1 MFQRVTRAKPE
12 FLTRDVTSSKVF
24 DTNCFGCVVD
34 KSDIC
39 IQTLYVQ
46 TNMNTIEK
54 THPGT
59 SLKSLPVLFVSL
71 CVLLCLSACRPKPYP
86 SLLLAADS
94 LASVLPD
101 SACALLASYA
111 ADTADEPLYVR
122 MYYRLLCIKA
132 KDKAYIVHT
141 SDSAILPVVA
151 YYERHKRLP
160 HLPEAYYY
168 AGRVY
173 SDLGDA
179 PQALAYFQRALD
191 AMHED
196 EDRVN
201 MTVKKL
207 VLSQMGTLFKRQN
220 LAPEALDAYRQSL
233 QCSELMGDSV
243 GMIYSNRDIGH
254 TFVLLE
260 QRDSA
265 LYYYQ
270 CAYQLSLLL
279 GKKQLG
285 NGVQALMTRLYMQKE
300 NYEAAHRSLQIALQD
315 VSKNSRS
322 GTYSIA
328 ARYYY
333 EVGQID
339 SAVWYMEQ
347 LQDVGNLYT
356 KEEAARGLAEI
367 TLAEGKTVPAAR
379 YLYQA
384 LLLGDSI
391 RKLTKTDE
399 VRSAHSHY
407 NYQLREQ
414 ENQRLK
420 LQNLRQRQ
428 TNVAILVVFVLF
440 ACGGTLYYLHRRKV
454 MRLRLQVAEQLQ
466 AEAYR
471 NSVQYQEDTRRRISQ
486 LEEQLQSASHQLTDS
501 ESRCRQLTDEKQ
513 LLAHTLRC
521 LEEEEQR
528 RRLMKQRFS
537 VSDAC
542 LLFRKK
548 ETTAAPVTEDDWQQ
562 LETEA
567 DQLLDGF
574 LRKLTTGPVRVSRQE
589 LRVSLLIR
597 ADFSIKSIAAF
608 LHLTPTAVTSIRRRL
623 SVKFSLPESS
633 PQAWDE
639 FVRSL

>member
-1 MFQRVTRAKPE
+1 
-12 FLTRDVTSSKVF
+12 
-24 DTNCFGCVVD
+24 
-34 KSDIC
+34 
-39 IQTLYVQ
+39 
-46 TNMNTIEK
+46 MNTIEK

-59 SLKSLPVLFVSL
+59 SLKSLPVLFAAL
-71 CVLLCLSACRPKPYP
+71 CVLLCLTACRPKPYP

-173 SDLGDA
+173 RDLGDA

-191 AMHED
+191 AMRED
-196 EDRVN
+196 KDRVD

-207 VLSQMGTLFKRQN
+207 VLSQMGTLFKGQD
-220 LAPEALDAYRQSL
+220 LDLEALDAYRQSL
-233 QCSELMGDSV
+233 QCSELMGDSLS
-243 GMIYSNRDIGH
+243 MIYTNRDIGQI
-254 TFVLLE
+254 FMFLE

-270 CAYQLSLLL
+270 RAYQLSLLL

-285 NGVQALMTRLYMQKE
+285 NGIQALMTRLYMQEE

-322 GTYSIA
+322 GTYCIA
-328 ARYYY
+328 ARYYHFTNN
-333 EVGQID
+333 ID
-339 SAVWYMEQ
+339 SAEWYYHKS
-347 LQDVGNLYT
+347 LLYGSLDV
-356 KEEAARGLAEI
+356 KEIVNRGLASI
-367 TLAEGKTVPAAR
+367 ALSQGKTVSAAQ

-391 RKLTKTDE
+391 HKLTKTDE
-399 VRSAHSHY
+399 VRNAHSHY

>member
-1 MFQRVTRAKPE
+1 M
-12 FLTRDVTSSKVF
+12 
-24 DTNCFGCVVD
+24 
-34 KSDIC
+34 
-39 IQTLYVQ
+39 QTLYVQ
-46 TNMNTIEK
+46 MNMNTIEK

-59 SLKSLPVLFVSL
+59 SLKSLPVLFAAL

-86 SLLLAADS
+86 SLLLVADS

-207 VLSQMGTLFKRQN
+207 VLSQMGTLFKRQD

-440 ACGGTLYYLHRRKV
+440 ACGSTLYYLHRRKV

-471 NSVQYQEDTRRRISQ
+471 NSRQYQEDTRRRISQ

-537 VSDAC
+537 ASDVC

>member
-1 MFQRVTRAKPE
+1 
-12 FLTRDVTSSKVF
+12 
-24 DTNCFGCVVD
+24 
-34 KSDIC
+34 
-39 IQTLYVQ
+39 
-46 TNMNTIEK
+46 MNTIEK

-59 SLKSLPVLFVSL
+59 SLKSLPVLFAAL
-71 CVLLCLSACRPKPYP
+71 CVLLCLSGCRPKPYP

-94 LASVLPD
+94 LAFVLPD

-111 ADTADEPLYVR
+111 GDTADEPLYVR

-179 PQALAYFQRALD
+179 PQALAYFQRA
-191 AMHED
+191 MHED

-220 LAPEALDAYRQSL
+220 LYPEALDAYRQGL
-233 QCSELMGDSV
+233 HCSELMGDSV
-243 GMIYSNRDIGH
+243 GMIYSNRDIGQV
-254 TFVLLE
+254 FMFLE

-270 CAYQLSLLL
+270 RAYQLSLLL
-279 GKKQLG
+279 GEKYLG
-285 NGVQALMTRLYMQKE
+285 NGVQILMARLYTE
-300 NYEAAHRSLQIALQD
+300 EGSYEAAHRSLQIALQD
-315 VSKNSRS
+315 VSKYDRS
-322 GTYSIA
+322 ATYSIA
-328 ARYYY
+328 ARYYHFTNN
-333 EVGQID
+333 ID
-339 SAVWYMEQ
+339 SAEWYYHKS
-347 LQDVGNLYT
+347 LLYGLLDV
-356 KEEAARGLAEI
+356 KEMANRGLASI
-367 TLAEGKTVPAAR
+367 ALSQGKTVPAAQ

-440 ACGGTLYYLHRRKV
+440 ACGGTFYYLHRRKV

>member
-1 MFQRVTRAKPE
+1 
-12 FLTRDVTSSKVF
+12 
-24 DTNCFGCVVD
+24 
-34 KSDIC
+34 
-39 IQTLYVQ
+39 
-46 TNMNTIEK
+46 MNTIEN
-54 THPGT
+54 THP
-59 SLKSLPVLFVSL
+59 SMSRKSLPVLFAAL
-71 CVLLCLSACRPKPYP
+71 CVLLCLTACRPKPYP

-122 MYYRLLCIKA
+122 MYYRLLCNKA

-173 SDLGDA
+173 RDLGDA

-191 AMHED
+191 AMRED
-196 EDRVN
+196 ED
-201 MTVKKL
+201 M
-207 VLSQMGTLFKRQN
+207 VLRSRIYSQMGVLLKQQN
-220 LAPEALDAYRQSL
+220 LYFEALDAYRQSL
-233 QCSELMGDSV
+233 ECFKVLKDSAN
-243 GMIYSNRDIGH
+243 IPYTYSLLGGLFLN
-254 TFVLLE
+254 LE
-260 QRDSA
+260 QQDSTVF
-265 LYYYQ
+265 YYRNSYKLCRLLNRTDLENEIQ
-270 CAYQLSLLL
+270 SQLARFYVE
-279 GKKQLG
+279 QE
-285 NGVQALMTRLYMQKE
+285 Q
-300 NYEAAHRSLQIALQD
+300 YEAAHFALQRALRN
-315 VSKNSRS
+315 VARFNQS
-322 GTYSIA
+322 GIYSIA
-328 ARYYY
+328 ADYYHK
-333 EVGQID
+333 VGQID
-339 SAVWYMEQ
+339 SAQWYYDK
-347 LQDVGNLYT
+347 LLSCGTLYVQ
-356 KEEAARGLAEI
+356 EWANRGLASI
-367 TLAEGKTVPAAR
+367 ALSQGKTIPAAQ

-391 RKLTKTDE
+391 HKLTKTDE

-471 NSVQYQEDTRRRISQ
+471 NSVQYQEDTRRRISH

-537 VSDAC
+537 ASDAC

>member
-1 MFQRVTRAKPE
+1 
-12 FLTRDVTSSKVF
+12 
-24 DTNCFGCVVD
+24 
-34 KSDIC
+34 
-39 IQTLYVQ
+39 
-46 TNMNTIEK
+46 MNTIEK
-54 THPGT
+54 THPDM
-59 SLKSLPVLFVSL
+59 SRKSLPVLFAAL

-86 SLLLAADS
+86 SLLLVADS
-94 LASVLPD
+94 LVSVLPD

-141 SDSAILPVVA
+141 SDSAILPVVT
-151 YYERHKRLP
+151 YYEHHKRLP

-173 SDLGDA
+173 RDLGDA

-191 AMHED
+191 AMRED
-196 EDRVN
+196 ED
-201 MTVKKL
+201 M
-207 VLSQMGTLFKRQN
+207 VLRSRIYSQMGVLLKQQN
-220 LAPEALDAYRQSL
+220 LYFEALDAYRQSL
-233 QCSELMGDSV
+233 ECFKVLKDSAN
-243 GMIYSNRDIGH
+243 IAYTYSLLGGLFLN
-254 TFVLLE
+254 LE
-260 QRDSA
+260 QQDSTVF
-265 LYYYQ
+265 YYRNSYKLCRLLNRTDLENEIQ
-270 CAYQLSLLL
+270 SQL
-279 GKKQLG
+279 
-285 NGVQALMTRLYMQKE
+285 ARLYVEQE
-300 NYEAAHRSLQIALQD
+300 QYEAAHFALQRALRN
-315 VSKNSRS
+315 VARFNQS
-322 GTYSIA
+322 GIYSIA
-328 ARYYY
+328 ADYYHK
-333 EVGQID
+333 VGQID
-339 SAVWYMEQ
+339 SAQWYYDK
-347 LQDVGNLYT
+347 LLSCGTLYVQ
-356 KEEAARGLAEI
+356 EWANRGLAEI
-367 TLAEGKTVPAAR
+367 TLAEGKTVPAAQ

-391 RKLTKTDE
+391 HKLTKTDE

-471 NSVQYQEDTRRRISQ
+471 NSVQYQEDTRRRISL

-608 LHLTPTAVTSIRRRL
+608 LHLTPTAVTSLRRRL

>member
-1 MFQRVTRAKPE
+1 M
-12 FLTRDVTSSKVF
+12 
-24 DTNCFGCVVD
+24 
-34 KSDIC
+34 
-39 IQTLYVQ
+39 QTLYVQ
-46 TNMNTIEK
+46 TNMNAIEK

-59 SLKSLPVLFVSL
+59 SLKSLPVLFAAL

-141 SDSAILPVVA
+141 SDSTIQPVVD
-151 YYERHKRLP
+151 YYEHHKRFP

-173 SDLGDA
+173 RDLGDA

-191 AMHED
+191 AMRED
-196 EDRVN
+196 KDRVN

-207 VLSQMGTLFKRQN
+207 VISQMGTLFKRQN

-254 TFVLLE
+254 TFVLLD

-270 CAYQLSLLL
+270 RAYQLSLLL
-279 GKKQLG
+279 GKKDLG
-285 NGVQALMTRLYMQKE
+285 NGVQSLIGRLYMQKG

-315 VSKNSRS
+315 ISKYDRS
-322 GTYSIA
+322 GIYSIA

-347 LQDVGNLYT
+347 LQYVGNLYD

-367 TLAEGKTVPAAR
+367 TLAEGKTISAAQ

-471 NSVQYQEDTRRRISQ
+471 NSRQFVEDNREHIHRLGNRIQELNTQ
-486 LEEQLQSASHQLTDS
+486 LQGSSLQCEQLQQQIDILSHMNRQVELEQNKRLLDQDLFSQS
-501 ESRCRQLTDEKQ
+501 EIY
-513 LLAHTLRC
+513 A
-521 LEEEEQR
+521 
-528 RRLMKQRFS
+528 
-537 VSDAC
+537 
-542 LLFRKK
+542 LFR
-548 ETTAAPVTEDDWQQ
+548 Q
-562 LETEA
+562 
-567 DQLLDGF
+567 
-574 LRKLTTGPVRVSRQE
+574 KLTTGQAVTSAEWDRFAEQLDGSFDGFTQKLGRLGQLKE
-589 LRVSLLIR
+589 KEWRASLLIKAR
-597 ADFSIKSIAAF
+597 FKNKEIAALLF
-608 LHLTPTAVTSIRRRL
+608 LSPEGVSSLRRRL
-623 SVKFSLPESS
+623 CAKFFQNGSEAKEWDKFILSL
-633 PQAWDE
+633 
-639 FVRSL
+639 

>member
-59 SLKSLPVLFVSL
+59 SLKSLPVLFAAL

-141 SDSAILPVVA
+141 SDSTIQPVVD
-151 YYERHKRLP
+151 YYEHHKRFP

-173 SDLGDA
+173 RDLGDA

-191 AMHED
+191 AMRED
-196 EDRVN
+196 ED
-201 MTVKKL
+201 M
-207 VLSQMGTLFKRQN
+207 VLRSRIYSQMGVLLKQQN
-220 LAPEALDAYRQSL
+220 LYFEALDAYRQSL
-233 QCSELMGDSV
+233 ECFKVLKDSAN
-243 GMIYSNRDIGH
+243 IAYTYSLLGGLFLN
-254 TFVLLE
+254 LE
-260 QRDSA
+260 QQDSTVF
-265 LYYYQ
+265 YYRNSYKLCRLLNRTDLENEIQ
-270 CAYQLSLLL
+270 SQLARFYIE
-279 GKKQLG
+279 QE
-285 NGVQALMTRLYMQKE
+285 Q
-300 NYEAAHRSLQIALQD
+300 YEAAHFALQRALRN
-315 VSKNSRS
+315 VARFNQS
-322 GTYSIA
+322 GIYSIA
-328 ARYYY
+328 ADYYHK
-333 EVGQID
+333 VGQID
-339 SAVWYMEQ
+339 SAQWYYDK
-347 LQDVGNLYT
+347 LLSCGTLYVQ
-356 KEEAARGLAEI
+356 EWANRGLASI
-367 TLAEGKTVPAAR
+367 ALSQGKTVPAAQ

-399 VRSAHSHY
+399 VRNAHSHY

>member
-1 MFQRVTRAKPE
+1 M
-12 FLTRDVTSSKVF
+12 S
-24 DTNCFGCVVD
+24 D

-39 IQTLYVQ
+39 RQTLYVQ
-46 TNMNTIEK
+46 MNIHTIVPFR
-54 THPGT
+54 PGT
-59 SLKSLPVLFVSL
+59 SLKSLPVLFAAL
-71 CVLLCLSACRPKPYP
+71 CMLLCLSACRPKPYP

-94 LASVLPD
+94 LASVQPD

-151 YYERHKRLP
+151 YYEHHKRLP

-173 SDLGDA
+173 RDLGDA
-179 PQALAYFQRALD
+179 PQALAYFQRALKAMPEDQMYSLHAKVYAQAGNLFAYQCLYTD
-191 AMHED
+191 ALLMIK
-196 EDRVN
+196 RSLKYN
-201 MTVKKL
+201 I
-207 VLSQMGTLFKRQN
+207 LSK
-220 LAPEALDAYRQSL
+220 
-233 QCSELMGDSV
+233 DSV
-243 GMIYSNRDIGH
+243 GMIFCYRDIAN
-254 TFVLLE
+254 TFRSLA
-260 QRDSA
+260 QTDSA
-265 LYYYQ
+265 LWYVQ
-270 CAYQLSLLL
+270 KSCELSRITNNSDLWRLAQLELAYIYITNRNF
-279 GKKQLG
+279 K
-285 NGVQALMTRLYMQKE
+285 
-300 NYEAAHRSLQIALQD
+300 AAHASLQTVLQD
-315 VSKNSRS
+315 IKDIDRN
-322 GTYSIA
+322 GIYSTA

-333 EVGQID
+333 EIGKMD
-339 SAVWYMEQ
+339 SAKWYMKELLKYGNIYAKEQ
-347 LQDVGNLYT
+347 SY
-356 KEEAARGLAEI
+356 RGLAEI
-367 TLAEGKTVPAAR
+367 ALSKDSTKIAAR
-379 YLYQA
+379 YMSSS
-384 LLLGDSI
+384 LLLLDSI
-391 RKLTKTDE
+391 RKMTDSE
-399 VRSAHSHY
+399 TVARMNTLY

-428 TNVAILVVFVLF
+428 MNVAILVVFVLF

>member
-1 MFQRVTRAKPE
+1 
-12 FLTRDVTSSKVF
+12 
-24 DTNCFGCVVD
+24 
-34 KSDIC
+34 
-39 IQTLYVQ
+39 
-46 TNMNTIEK
+46 MNTIEN
-54 THPGT
+54 THPSM
-59 SLKSLPVLFVSL
+59 SLKSLPVLFAAL
-71 CVLLCLSACRPKPYP
+71 CVLLCLTACRPKPYP

-141 SDSAILPVVA
+141 SDSAILPVVT
-151 YYERHKRLP
+151 YYEHHKRLP

-173 SDLGDA
+173 RDLGDA

-191 AMHED
+191 AMRED
-196 EDRVN
+196 ED
-201 MTVKKL
+201 M
-207 VLSQMGTLFKRQN
+207 VLRSRIYSQMGVLLKQQN
-220 LAPEALDAYRQSL
+220 LYFEALDAYRQSL
-233 QCSELMGDSV
+233 ECFKVLKDSAN
-243 GMIYSNRDIGH
+243 IAYTYSLLGGLFLN
-254 TFVLLE
+254 LE
-260 QRDSA
+260 QQDSTVF
-265 LYYYQ
+265 YYRNSYKLCRLLNRTDLENEIQ
-270 CAYQLSLLL
+270 SQL
-279 GKKQLG
+279 
-285 NGVQALMTRLYMQKE
+285 ARLYVEQE
-300 NYEAAHRSLQIALQD
+300 QYEAAHFALQRALRN
-315 VSKNSRS
+315 VARFNQS
-322 GTYSIA
+322 GIYSIA
-328 ARYYY
+328 ADYYHK
-333 EVGQID
+333 VGQID
-339 SAVWYMEQ
+339 SAQWYYDK
-347 LQDVGNLYT
+347 LLSCGTLYVQ
-356 KEEAARGLAEI
+356 EWANRGLAEI
-367 TLAEGKTVPAAR
+367 TLAEGKTVPAAQ

-391 RKLTKTDE
+391 HKLTKTDE
-399 VRSAHSHY
+399 VRNAHSHY

-471 NSVQYQEDTRRRISQ
+471 NSVQYQEDTRRRISL

>member
-1 MFQRVTRAKPE
+1 M
-12 FLTRDVTSSKVF
+12 S
-24 DTNCFGCVVD
+24 D

-39 IQTLYVQ
+39 RQTLYVQ
-46 TNMNTIEK
+46 MNIHTIVPFR
-54 THPGT
+54 PGT
-59 SLKSLPVLFVSL
+59 SFKSLPVLFAAL
-71 CVLLCLSACRPKPYP
+71 CVLLCLSGCRPKPYP

-111 ADTADEPLYVR
+111 GDTADEPLYVR

-191 AMHED
+191 AVRED
-196 EDRVN
+196 KDRVN
-201 MTVKKL
+201 MTMKKL
-207 VLSQMGTLFKRQN
+207 VLSQMGTLFKGQY
-220 LAPEALDAYRQSL
+220 LYFEALDAYRQSL
-233 QCSELMGDSV
+233 QCKILLQDSV
-243 GMIYSNRDIGH
+243 GMIYSNRDIGQV
-254 TFVLLE
+254 FMFLE
-260 QRDSA
+260 QQDSA

-270 CAYQLSLLL
+270 RAYQLSLLL

-285 NGVQALMTRLYMQKE
+285 NGVQALMTRLYMQEE

-328 ARYYY
+328 ARYYHFTNN
-333 EVGQID
+333 ID
-339 SAVWYMEQ
+339 SAEWYYHKS
-347 LQDVGNLYT
+347 LLYGSVDV
-356 KEEAARGLAEI
+356 KEIVYRGLAEI
-367 TLAEGKTVPAAR
+367 SLSRGEIIPAAE

-391 RKLTKTDE
+391 HKLTKKDE

-537 VSDAC
+537 ASDAC

>member
-1 MFQRVTRAKPE
+1 
-12 FLTRDVTSSKVF
+12 
-24 DTNCFGCVVD
+24 
-34 KSDIC
+34 
-39 IQTLYVQ
+39 
-46 TNMNTIEK
+46 MNTIEN
-54 THPGT
+54 THP
-59 SLKSLPVLFVSL
+59 SMSRKSLPVLFAAL
-71 CVLLCLSACRPKPYP
+71 CMLLCLTACRPKPYP

-122 MYYRLLCIKA
+122 MYYRLLCNKA

-173 SDLGDA
+173 RDLGDA

-191 AMHED
+191 AMRED
-196 EDRVN
+196 ED
-201 MTVKKL
+201 M
-207 VLSQMGTLFKRQN
+207 VLRSRIYSQMGVLLKQQN
-220 LAPEALDAYRQSL
+220 LYFEALDAYRQSL
-233 QCSELMGDSV
+233 ECFKVLKDSAN
-243 GMIYSNRDIGH
+243 IAYTYSLLGGLFLN
-254 TFVLLE
+254 LE
-260 QRDSA
+260 QQDSTVF
-265 LYYYQ
+265 YYRNSYKLCRLLNRTDLENEIQ
-270 CAYQLSLLL
+270 SQLARFYVE
-279 GKKQLG
+279 QE
-285 NGVQALMTRLYMQKE
+285 Q
-300 NYEAAHRSLQIALQD
+300 YEAAHFALQRALRN
-315 VSKNSRS
+315 VARFNQS
-322 GTYSIA
+322 GIYSIA
-328 ARYYY
+328 ADYYHK
-333 EVGQID
+333 VGQID
-339 SAVWYMEQ
+339 SAQWYYDK
-347 LQDVGNLYT
+347 LLSCGTLYVQ
-356 KEEAARGLAEI
+356 EWANRGLASI
-367 TLAEGKTVPAAR
+367 ALSQGKTIPAAQ

-391 RKLTKTDE
+391 HKLTKTDE

-471 NSVQYQEDTRRRISQ
+471 NSVQYQEDTRRRISH

-537 VSDAC
+537 ASDAC

>member
-1 MFQRVTRAKPE
+1 MR
-12 FLTRDVTSSKVF
+12 
-24 DTNCFGCVVD
+24 N
-34 KSDIC
+34 
-39 IQTLYVQ
+39 
-46 TNMNTIEK
+46 
-54 THPGT
+54 
-59 SLKSLPVLFVSL
+59 
-71 CVLLCLSACRPKPYP
+71 
-86 SLLLAADS
+86 
-94 LASVLPD
+94 
-101 SACALLASYA
+101 
-111 ADTADEPLYVR
+111 
-122 MYYRLLCIKA
+122 
-132 KDKAYIVHT
+132 
-141 SDSAILPVVA
+141 VA
-151 YYERHKRLP
+151 R
-160 HLPEAYYY
+160 
-168 AGRVY
+168 
-173 SDLGDA
+173 
-179 PQALAYFQRALD
+179 F
-191 AMHED
+191 
-196 EDRVN
+196 N
-201 MTVKKL
+201 
-207 VLSQMGTLFKRQN
+207 
-220 LAPEALDAYRQSL
+220 QS
-233 QCSELMGDSV
+233 G
-243 GMIYSNRDIGH
+243 I
-254 TFVLLE
+254 
-260 QRDSA
+260 
-265 LYYYQ
+265 
-270 CAYQLSLLL
+270 
-279 GKKQLG
+279 
-285 NGVQALMTRLYMQKE
+285 
-300 NYEAAHRSLQIALQD
+300 
-315 VSKNSRS
+315 
-322 GTYSIA
+322 YSIA
-328 ARYYY
+328 ADYYHK
-333 EVGQID
+333 VGQID
-339 SAVWYMEQ
+339 SAQWYYDK
-347 LQDVGNLYT
+347 LLSCGTLYVQ
-356 KEEAARGLAEI
+356 EWANRGLASI
-367 TLAEGKTVPAAR
+367 ALSQGKTVPAAQ

-399 VRSAHSHY
+399 VRNAHSHY

-428 TNVAILVVFVLF
+428 TNAAILVVFILF

>member
-1 MFQRVTRAKPE
+1 
-12 FLTRDVTSSKVF
+12 
-24 DTNCFGCVVD
+24 
-34 KSDIC
+34 
-39 IQTLYVQ
+39 
-46 TNMNTIEK
+46 MNTIEK
-54 THPGT
+54 THPGI
-59 SLKSLPVLFVSL
+59 SRKSLPVLFAAL
-71 CVLLCLSACRPKPYP
+71 CVLLCLSGCRPKPYP

-101 SACALLASYA
+101 SACALLVSYA

-220 LAPEALDAYRQSL
+220 LYPEALEVYRQSFQCKILL
-233 QCSELMGDSV
+233 QDSV
-243 GMIYSNRDIGH
+243 GMIYSNRDIGQIYM
-254 TFVLLE
+254 FLE

-270 CAYQLSLLL
+270 RAYQLSLLL
-279 GKKQLG
+279 GEKYLG
-285 NGVQALMTRLYMQKE
+285 NGVQILMARLYTE
-300 NYEAAHRSLQIALQD
+300 EGSYEAAHRSLQIALQD
-315 VSKNSRS
+315 VSKYDRS
-322 GTYSIA
+322 ATYSIA
-328 ARYYY
+328 ARYYHFTNN
-333 EVGQID
+333 ID
-339 SAVWYMEQ
+339 SAEWYYHKS
-347 LQDVGNLYT
+347 LLYGLLDV
-356 KEEAARGLAEI
+356 KEMANKGLASI
-367 TLAEGKTVPAAR
+367 ALSQGKTVPAAQ

-501 ESRCRQLTDEKQ
+501 ESRCRQLTDENSCW
-513 LLAHTLRC
+513 HTPC
-521 LEEEEQR
+521 AVW
-528 RRLMKQRFS
+528 K
-537 VSDAC
+537 
-542 LLFRKK
+542 RKSS
-548 ETTAAPVTEDDWQQ
+548 AAV
-562 LETEA
+562 
-567 DQLLDGF
+567 
-574 LRKLTTGPVRVSRQE
+574 
-589 LRVSLLIR
+589 
-597 ADFSIKSIAAF
+597 
-608 LHLTPTAVTSIRRRL
+608 
-623 SVKFSLPESS
+623 
-633 PQAWDE
+633 
-639 FVRSL
+639 

>member
-1 MFQRVTRAKPE
+1 M
-12 FLTRDVTSSKVF
+12 
-24 DTNCFGCVVD
+24 
-34 KSDIC
+34 
-39 IQTLYVQ
+39 
-46 TNMNTIEK
+46 NMNTIEK
-54 THPGT
+54 THPGM
-59 SLKSLPVLFVSL
+59 SRKSLPVLFAAL

-141 SDSAILPVVA
+141 SDSAILPVVT
-151 YYERHKRLP
+151 YYEHHKRLP

-173 SDLGDA
+173 RDLGDA

-191 AMHED
+191 AMRED
-196 EDRVN
+196 ED
-201 MTVKKL
+201 M
-207 VLSQMGTLFKRQN
+207 VLRSRIYSQMGVLLKQQN
-220 LAPEALDAYRQSL
+220 LYFEALDAYRQSL
-233 QCSELMGDSV
+233 ECFKVLKDSAN
-243 GMIYSNRDIGH
+243 IAYTYSLLGGLFLN
-254 TFVLLE
+254 LE
-260 QRDSA
+260 QQDSTVF
-265 LYYYQ
+265 YYRNSYKLCRLLNRTDLENEIQ
-270 CAYQLSLLL
+270 SQL
-279 GKKQLG
+279 
-285 NGVQALMTRLYMQKE
+285 ARLYVEQE
-300 NYEAAHRSLQIALQD
+300 QYEAAHFALQRALRN
-315 VSKNSRS
+315 VARFNQS
-322 GTYSIA
+322 GIYSIA
-328 ARYYY
+328 ADYYHK
-333 EVGQID
+333 VGQID
-339 SAVWYMEQ
+339 SAQWYYDK
-347 LQDVGNLYT
+347 LLSCGTLYVQ
-356 KEEAARGLAEI
+356 EWANRGLAEI
-367 TLAEGKTVPAAR
+367 TLAEGKTVPAAQ

-391 RKLTKTDE
+391 HKLTKTDE
-399 VRSAHSHY
+399 VRNAHSHY

-428 TNVAILVVFVLF
+428 TNVAILVVFILF

-471 NSVQYQEDTRRRISQ
+471 NSVQYQEDTRRRISL

-537 VSDAC
+537 ASDAC

-608 LHLTPTAVTSIRRRL
+608 LHLTPTAVTSLRRRL

>member
-1 MFQRVTRAKPE
+1 M
-12 FLTRDVTSSKVF
+12 S
-24 DTNCFGCVVD
+24 D

-39 IQTLYVQ
+39 RQTLYVQ
-46 TNMNTIEK
+46 MNMHT
-54 THPGT
+54 TGSLHPGT
-59 SLKSLPVLFVSL
+59 SLKSLPVLFAAL
-71 CVLLCLSACRPKPYP
+71 CVLLCLSGCRPKPYP

-191 AMHED
+191 VMRED
-196 EDRVN
+196 KDRVN

-207 VLSQMGTLFKRQN
+207 VISQMGTLFKRQD
-220 LAPEALDAYRQSL
+220 LDLEALDAYRQSL
-233 QCSELMGDSV
+233 HCSELMGDSV
-243 GMIYSNRDIGH
+243 GMIYSNRDIGQI
-254 TFVLLE
+254 FMFLE

-270 CAYQLSLLL
+270 RAYQLSLLL
-279 GKKQLG
+279 GEKYLG
-285 NGVQALMTRLYMQKE
+285 NGVQILMARLYTE
-300 NYEAAHRSLQIALQD
+300 EGSYEAAHRSLQIALQD
-315 VSKNSRS
+315 VSKYDRS
-322 GTYSIA
+322 ATYSIA
-328 ARYYY
+328 ARYYHFIDN
-333 EVGQID
+333 ID
-339 SAVWYMEQ
+339 SAEWYYHKS
-347 LQDVGNLYT
+347 LLYGSLDV
-356 KEEAARGLAEI
+356 KEMANRGLASI
-367 TLAEGKTVPAAR
+367 ALSQGKTIPAAQ

-391 RKLTKTDE
+391 HKLTKTDE

-428 TNVAILVVFVLF
+428 TNVAIIVAFVLF

-471 NSVQYQEDTRRRISQ
+471 NSVQYQEDTRRRISL

-537 VSDAC
+537 ASDAC

-548 ETTAAPVTEDDWQQ
+548 ETTATPVTEDDWQQ

-608 LHLTPTAVTSIRRRL
+608 LHLTPTAVTSLRRRL

-633 PQAWDE
+633 PQAWDD

>member
-1 MFQRVTRAKPE
+1 
-12 FLTRDVTSSKVF
+12 
-24 DTNCFGCVVD
+24 
-34 KSDIC
+34 
-39 IQTLYVQ
+39 
-46 TNMNTIEK
+46 MNTIEK

-59 SLKSLPVLFVSL
+59 SLKSLPVLFAAL
-71 CVLLCLSACRPKPYP
+71 CVLLCLSGCRPKPYP

-111 ADTADEPLYVR
+111 GDTADEPLYVR

-173 SDLGDA
+173 RDLGDA

-196 EDRVN
+196 ENRVN

-207 VLSQMGTLFKRQN
+207 VLSQMGTLFKRQD

-285 NGVQALMTRLYMQKE
+285 NGVQALMPRLYMQKE
-300 NYEAAHRSLQIALQD
+300 NYEAAYRSLQIALQD

-347 LQDVGNLYT
+347 LQDVGNL
-356 KEEAARGLAEI
+356 
-367 TLAEGKTVPAAR
+367 
-379 YLYQA
+379 
-384 LLLGDSI
+384 
-391 RKLTKTDE
+391 
-399 VRSAHSHY
+399 
-407 NYQLREQ
+407 
-414 ENQRLK
+414 
-420 LQNLRQRQ
+420 
-428 TNVAILVVFVLF
+428 
-440 ACGGTLYYLHRRKV
+440 
-454 MRLRLQVAEQLQ
+454 
-466 AEAYR
+466 
-471 NSVQYQEDTRRRISQ
+471 IS
-486 LEEQLQSASHQLTDS
+486 LSGIIAG
-501 ESRCRQLTDEKQ
+501 
-513 LLAHTLRC
+513 
-521 LEEEEQR
+521 
-528 RRLMKQRFS
+528 RFH
-537 VSDAC
+537 
-542 LLFRKK
+542 
-548 ETTAAPVTEDDWQQ
+548 P
-562 LETEA
+562 
-567 DQLLDGF
+567 
-574 LRKLTTGPVRVSRQE
+574 
-589 LRVSLLIR
+589 
-597 ADFSIKSIAAF
+597 
-608 LHLTPTAVTSIRRRL
+608 
-623 SVKFSLPESS
+623 
-633 PQAWDE
+633 
-639 FVRSL
+639 

>member
-1 MFQRVTRAKPE
+1 MSR
-12 FLTRDVTSSKVF
+12 
-24 DTNCFGCVVD
+24 
-34 KSDIC
+34 
-39 IQTLYVQ
+39 
-46 TNMNTIEK
+46 
-54 THPGT
+54 
-59 SLKSLPVLFVSL
+59 KSLPALFAAL
-71 CVLLCLSACRPKPYP
+71 CVLLCLTACRPKPYP

-141 SDSAILPVVA
+141 SDSAILPVVT
-151 YYERHKRLP
+151 YYEHHKRLP

-173 SDLGDA
+173 RDLGDA

-191 AMHED
+191 AMRED
-196 EDRVN
+196 ED
-201 MTVKKL
+201 M
-207 VLSQMGTLFKRQN
+207 VLRSRIYSQMGVLLKQQN
-220 LAPEALDAYRQSL
+220 LYFEALDAYRQSL
-233 QCSELMGDSV
+233 ECFKVLKDSAN
-243 GMIYSNRDIGH
+243 IAYTYSLLGGLFLN
-254 TFVLLE
+254 LE
-260 QRDSA
+260 QQDSTVF
-265 LYYYQ
+265 YYRNSYKLCRLLNRTDLENEIQ
-270 CAYQLSLLL
+270 SQL
-279 GKKQLG
+279 
-285 NGVQALMTRLYMQKE
+285 ARLYVEQE
-300 NYEAAHRSLQIALQD
+300 QYEAAHFALQRALRN
-315 VSKNSRS
+315 VARFNQS
-322 GTYSIA
+322 GIYSIA
-328 ARYYY
+328 ADYYHK
-333 EVGQID
+333 VGQID
-339 SAVWYMEQ
+339 SAQWYYDK
-347 LQDVGNLYT
+347 LLSCGTLYVQ
-356 KEEAARGLAEI
+356 EWANRGLAEI
-367 TLAEGKTVPAAR
+367 TLAEGKTVPAAQ

-391 RKLTKTDE
+391 HKLTKTDE
-399 VRSAHSHY
+399 VRNAHSHY

-471 NSVQYQEDTRRRISQ
+471 NSVQYQEDTRRRISL

>member
-1 MFQRVTRAKPE
+1 
-12 FLTRDVTSSKVF
+12 
-24 DTNCFGCVVD
+24 
-34 KSDIC
+34 
-39 IQTLYVQ
+39 
-46 TNMNTIEK
+46 MNTIEK

-59 SLKSLPVLFVSL
+59 SLKSLPVLFAAL

-141 SDSAILPVVA
+141 SDSTIQPVVD
-151 YYERHKRLP
+151 YYEHHKRFP

-173 SDLGDA
+173 RDLGDA

-191 AMHED
+191 AMRED
-196 EDRVN
+196 KDRVN

-207 VLSQMGTLFKRQN
+207 VISQMGTLFKRQN

-254 TFVLLE
+254 TFVLLD

-270 CAYQLSLLL
+270 RAYQLSLLL
-279 GKKQLG
+279 GKKDLG
-285 NGVQALMTRLYMQKE
+285 NGVQSLIGRLYMQKG

-315 VSKNSRS
+315 ISKYDRS
-322 GTYSIA
+322 GIYSIA

-347 LQDVGNLYT
+347 LQYVGNLYD

-367 TLAEGKTVPAAR
+367 TLAEGKTISAAQ

-471 NSVQYQEDTRRRISQ
+471 NSRQFVEDNREHIHRLGNRIQELNTQ
-486 LEEQLQSASHQLTDS
+486 LQGSSLQCEQLQQQIDILSHMNRQVELEQNKRLLDQDLFSQS
-501 ESRCRQLTDEKQ
+501 EIY
-513 LLAHTLRC
+513 A
-521 LEEEEQR
+521 
-528 RRLMKQRFS
+528 
-537 VSDAC
+537 
-542 LLFRKK
+542 LFR
-548 ETTAAPVTEDDWQQ
+548 Q
-562 LETEA
+562 
-567 DQLLDGF
+567 
-574 LRKLTTGPVRVSRQE
+574 KLTTGQAVTSAEWDRFAEQLDGSFDGFTQKLGRLGQLKE
-589 LRVSLLIR
+589 KEWRASLLIKAR
-597 ADFSIKSIAAF
+597 FKNKEIAALLF
-608 LHLTPTAVTSIRRRL
+608 LSPEGVSSLRRRL
-623 SVKFSLPESS
+623 CAKFFQNGSEAKEWDKFILSL
-633 PQAWDE
+633 
-639 FVRSL
+639 

>member
-1 MFQRVTRAKPE
+1 
-12 FLTRDVTSSKVF
+12 
-24 DTNCFGCVVD
+24 
-34 KSDIC
+34 
-39 IQTLYVQ
+39 
-46 TNMNTIEK
+46 MNTIEK
-54 THPGT
+54 THPGI
-59 SLKSLPVLFVSL
+59 SRKSLPVLFAAL
-71 CVLLCLSACRPKPYP
+71 CVLLCLSGCRPKPYP

-151 YYERHKRLP
+151 YYEHHKRLP

-168 AGRVY
+168 TGRVY

-191 AMHED
+191 VMRED
-196 EDRVN
+196 VD
-201 MTVKKL
+201 M
-207 VLSQMGTLFKRQN
+207 VLKSKIYWQMGTLLKQQN
-220 LAPEALDAYRQSL
+220 LYLEALDAYRQSL
-233 QCSELMGDSV
+233 ECFKVLKDSV
-243 GMIYSNRDIGH
+243 NMVYSYSQLGGLFMN
-254 TFVLLE
+254 LE
-260 QRDSA
+260 QQDSTVFYYRA
-265 LYYYQ
+265 SYKLSCLLKRKDLVRVIQGILAYYYTKEKKYEI
-270 CAYQLSLLL
+270 AYFPLQ
-279 GKKQLG
+279 
-285 NGVQALMTRLYMQKE
+285 QALQNVEKI
-300 NYEAAHRSLQIALQD
+300 NQ
-315 VSKNSRS
+315 S
-322 GTYSIA
+322 GIYSIA
-328 ARYYY
+328 ADYYHK
-333 EVGQID
+333 VGQLD
-339 SAVWYMEQ
+339 SAQWYYNK
-347 LQDVGNLYT
+347 LLSCGTLYVQ
-356 KEEAARGLAEI
+356 EWANRGLASI
-367 TLAEGKTVPAAR
+367 ALSQGRTVSAAR
-379 YLYQA
+379 HLDQA
-384 LLLGDSI
+384 LSLGDSI
-391 RKLTKTDE
+391 LKLTRTDE
-399 VRSAHSHY
+399 VRNAHSHY

-414 ENQRLK
+414 ENQCLK

>member
-1 MFQRVTRAKPE
+1 
-12 FLTRDVTSSKVF
+12 
-24 DTNCFGCVVD
+24 
-34 KSDIC
+34 
-39 IQTLYVQ
+39 
-46 TNMNTIEK
+46 MNTIEK

-59 SLKSLPVLFVSL
+59 SLKSLPVLFAAL

-220 LAPEALDAYRQSL
+220 LYPEALDVYRQSFQCKILL
-233 QCSELMGDSV
+233 QDSV
-243 GMIYSNRDIGH
+243 GMIYSNRDIGQIYM
-254 TFVLLE
+254 FLE

-270 CAYQLSLLL
+270 RAYQLSLLL
-279 GKKQLG
+279 GEKYLG
-285 NGVQALMTRLYMQKE
+285 NGVQILMARLYTE
-300 NYEAAHRSLQIALQD
+300 EGSYEAAHRSLQIALQD
-315 VSKNSRS
+315 VSKYDRS
-322 GTYSIA
+322 ATYSIA
-328 ARYYY
+328 ARYYHFTNN
-333 EVGQID
+333 ID
-339 SAVWYMEQ
+339 SAEWYYHKS
-347 LQDVGNLYT
+347 LLYGLLDV
-356 KEEAARGLAEI
+356 KEMANRGLASI
-367 TLAEGKTVPAAR
+367 ALSQGKTVPAAQ

-428 TNVAILVVFVLF
+428 TNVAILVMFVLF

-542 LLFRKK
+542 L
-548 ETTAAPVTEDDWQQ
+548 
-562 LETEA
+562 
-567 DQLLDGF
+567 
-574 LRKLTTGPVRVSRQE
+574 RKLTTGPVRVSRQE

>member
-1 MFQRVTRAKPE
+1 MSR
-12 FLTRDVTSSKVF
+12 
-24 DTNCFGCVVD
+24 
-34 KSDIC
+34 
-39 IQTLYVQ
+39 
-46 TNMNTIEK
+46 
-54 THPGT
+54 
-59 SLKSLPVLFVSL
+59 KSLPVLFAAL
-71 CVLLCLSACRPKPYP
+71 CVLLCLTACRPKPYP

-101 SACALLASYA
+101 SACALLVSYA
-111 ADTADEPLYVR
+111 ADTADEPQYVR

-141 SDSAILPVVA
+141 SDSTILPVVD
-151 YYERHKRLP
+151 YYEHHKRFP

-173 SDLGDA
+173 RDLGDA

-191 AMHED
+191 AMRED
-196 EDRVN
+196 KDRVD

-207 VLSQMGTLFKRQN
+207 VLSQMGTLFKGQD
-220 LAPEALDAYRQSL
+220 LDLEALDAYRQSL
-233 QCSELMGDSV
+233 QCSELMGDSLS
-243 GMIYSNRDIGH
+243 MIYTNRDIGQI
-254 TFVLLE
+254 FMFLE

-270 CAYQLSLLL
+270 RAYQLSLLL

-285 NGVQALMTRLYMQKE
+285 NGIQALMTRLYMQEE

-322 GTYSIA
+322 GTYCIA
-328 ARYYY
+328 ARYYHFTNN
-333 EVGQID
+333 ID
-339 SAVWYMEQ
+339 SAEWYYHKS
-347 LQDVGNLYT
+347 LLYGSLDV
-356 KEEAARGLAEI
+356 KEIVNRGLASI
-367 TLAEGKTVPAAR
+367 ALSQGKTVSAAQ

-391 RKLTKTDE
+391 HKLTKTDE
-399 VRSAHSHY
+399 VRNAHSHY

-428 TNVAILVVFVLF
+428 TNVAILVVFFLF

-471 NSVQYQEDTRRRISQ
+471 NSVQYQEDTRRRIGL

-562 LETEA
+562 LEAEA

>member
-1 MFQRVTRAKPE
+1 MFQRVTRVKPE

-59 SLKSLPVLFVSL
+59 SLESLPVLFAAL

-86 SLLLAADS
+86 SLLLVADS

-132 KDKAYIVHT
+132 KDKAYIVHM
-141 SDSAILPVVA
+141 SDSAILPVVT
-151 YYERHKRLP
+151 YYEQHKRLP

-173 SDLGDA
+173 RDLGDA

-191 AMHED
+191 AMRED
-196 EDRVN
+196 ED
-201 MTVKKL
+201 M
-207 VLSQMGTLFKRQN
+207 VLRSRIYSQMGVLLKQQN
-220 LAPEALDAYRQSL
+220 LYFEALDAYRQSL
-233 QCSELMGDSV
+233 ECFKVLKDSAN
-243 GMIYSNRDIGH
+243 IAYTYSLLGGLFLN
-254 TFVLLE
+254 LE
-260 QRDSA
+260 QQDSTVF
-265 LYYYQ
+265 YYRNSYKLCRLLNRTDLENEIQ
-270 CAYQLSLLL
+270 SQLARFYVE
-279 GKKQLG
+279 QE
-285 NGVQALMTRLYMQKE
+285 Q
-300 NYEAAHRSLQIALQD
+300 YEAAHFALQRALRN
-315 VSKNSRS
+315 VARFNQS
-322 GTYSIA
+322 GIYSIA
-328 ARYYY
+328 ADYYHK
-333 EVGQID
+333 VGQID
-339 SAVWYMEQ
+339 SAQWYYDK
-347 LQDVGNLYT
+347 LLSCGTLYVQ
-356 KEEAARGLAEI
+356 EWANRGLAEI
-367 TLAEGKTVPAAR
+367 TLAEGKTIPAAR

-399 VRSAHSHY
+399 VRNAHSHY

-471 NSVQYQEDTRRRISQ
+471 NSIQYQEDTRRRISL

-537 VSDAC
+537 ASDAC

>member
-1 MFQRVTRAKPE
+1 MFQRVTRVKPE

-59 SLKSLPVLFVSL
+59 SLKSLPVLFAAL
-71 CVLLCLSACRPKPYP
+71 CVLLCLSGCRPKPYP

-151 YYERHKRLP
+151 YYEQHKRLP

-173 SDLGDA
+173 RDLGDA

-191 AMHED
+191 AMRED
-196 EDRVN
+196 KDRVD

-207 VLSQMGTLFKRQN
+207 VLSQMGTLFKGQD
-220 LAPEALDAYRQSL
+220 LDLEALDAYRQSL

-428 TNVAILVVFVLF
+428 TNVAILVMFVLF

-471 NSVQYQEDTRRRISQ
+471 NSRQFVEDNREHIHRLETRIQELNTQ
-486 LEEQLQSASHQLTDS
+486 LQGSSLQCEQLQQQIDILSHMNRQVELEQNKRLLDQDLFSQSEIYALFRQKLATGQAVTSAEWSRFAEQLDS
-501 ESRCRQLTDEKQ
+501 AFDGFTQKLGRLGQLKEKEWRASLPSKARFKNKEIAA
-513 LLAHTLRC
+513 LLFLSPEGVSS
-521 LEEEEQR
+521 LR
-528 RRLMKQRFS
+528 RRLCAKFFQNGS
-537 VSDAC
+537 EA
-542 LLFRKK
+542 K
-548 ETTAAPVTEDDWQQ
+548 EWDKFI
-562 LETEA
+562 L
-567 DQLLDGF
+567 
-574 LRKLTTGPVRVSRQE
+574 
-589 LRVSLLIR
+589 SL
-597 ADFSIKSIAAF
+597 
-608 LHLTPTAVTSIRRRL
+608 
-623 SVKFSLPESS
+623 
-633 PQAWDE
+633 
-639 FVRSL
+639 

>member
-1 MFQRVTRAKPE
+1 
-12 FLTRDVTSSKVF
+12 
-24 DTNCFGCVVD
+24 
-34 KSDIC
+34 
-39 IQTLYVQ
+39 
-46 TNMNTIEK
+46 MNTIEK

-59 SLKSLPVLFVSL
+59 SLKSLPVLFAAL
-71 CVLLCLSACRPKPYP
+71 CVLLCLSGCRPKPYP

-151 YYERHKRLP
+151 YYEHHKRLP

-179 PQALAYFQRALD
+179 LQALAYFQRALD
-191 AMHED
+191 AMRED

-207 VLSQMGTLFKRQN
+207 VLSQMGTLFKRQD

-440 ACGGTLYYLHRRKV
+440 ACGSTLYYLHRRKV

-471 NSVQYQEDTRRRISQ
+471 NSRQFVEDNREHIYRLENRIQELNAQ
-486 LEEQLQSASHQLTDS
+486 LQGSSLQCEQLQQQIDILSHMNRQVELEQNKRLLDQDLFSQS
-501 ESRCRQLTDEKQ
+501 EIYT
-513 LLAHTLRC
+513 
-521 LEEEEQR
+521 
-528 RRLMKQRFS
+528 
-537 VSDAC
+537 
-542 LLFRKK
+542 LFR
-548 ETTAAPVTEDDWQQ
+548 Q
-562 LETEA
+562 
-567 DQLLDGF
+567 
-574 LRKLTTGPVRVSRQE
+574 KLTTGQTVTSAEWNRFAEQLDSAFDGFTQKLGRLGQLKE
-589 LRVSLLIR
+589 KEWRASLLIKAR
-597 ADFSIKSIAAF
+597 FKNKEIAALLF
-608 LHLTPTAVTSIRRRL
+608 LSPEGVSSLRRRL
-623 SVKFSLPESS
+623 CAKFFQNGSEAKEWDKFILSL
-633 PQAWDE
+633 
-639 FVRSL
+639 

>member
-1 MFQRVTRAKPE
+1 
-12 FLTRDVTSSKVF
+12 
-24 DTNCFGCVVD
+24 
-34 KSDIC
+34 
-39 IQTLYVQ
+39 
-46 TNMNTIEK
+46 MNTIEK

-59 SLKSLPVLFVSL
+59 SLESLPVLFAAL

-173 SDLGDA
+173 RDLGDA

-191 AMHED
+191 VMRED
-196 EDRVN
+196 ED
-201 MTVKKL
+201 M
-207 VLSQMGTLFKRQN
+207 VLRSRIYSQMGVLLKQQN
-220 LAPEALDAYRQSL
+220 LYFEALDAYRQSL
-233 QCSELMGDSV
+233 ECFKVLKDSAN
-243 GMIYSNRDIGH
+243 IAYTYSLLGGLFLN
-254 TFVLLE
+254 LE
-260 QRDSA
+260 QQDSTVF
-265 LYYYQ
+265 YYRNSYKLCRLLNRTDLENEIQ
-270 CAYQLSLLL
+270 SQL
-279 GKKQLG
+279 
-285 NGVQALMTRLYMQKE
+285 ARLYVEQE
-300 NYEAAHRSLQIALQD
+300 QYEAAHFALQRALRN
-315 VSKNSRS
+315 VARFNQS
-322 GTYSIA
+322 GIYSIA
-328 ARYYY
+328 ADYYHK
-333 EVGQID
+333 VGQID
-339 SAVWYMEQ
+339 SAQWYYDK
-347 LQDVGNLYT
+347 LLSCGTLYVQ
-356 KEEAARGLAEI
+356 EWANRGLAEI
-367 TLAEGKTVPAAR
+367 TLAEGKTVPAAQ

-391 RKLTKTDE
+391 HKLTKTDE

-471 NSVQYQEDTRRRISQ
+471 NSVQYQEDTRRRISH
-486 LEEQLQSASHQLTDS
+486 LEEQLQSASHQLIDS

-608 LHLTPTAVTSIRRRL
+608 LHLTPTAVTSLRRRL

>member
-1 MFQRVTRAKPE
+1 
-12 FLTRDVTSSKVF
+12 
-24 DTNCFGCVVD
+24 
-34 KSDIC
+34 
-39 IQTLYVQ
+39 
-46 TNMNTIEK
+46 MNTIEK
-54 THPGT
+54 THPGM
-59 SLKSLPVLFVSL
+59 SRKSLPVLFAAL
-71 CVLLCLSACRPKPYP
+71 CVLLCLSGCRPKPYP

-151 YYERHKRLP
+151 YYEHHKRLP

-191 AMHED
+191 AMRED
-196 EDRVN
+196 KDRVN

-207 VLSQMGTLFKRQN
+207 VISQMGTLFKRQN

-254 TFVLLE
+254 TFVLLD

-270 CAYQLSLLL
+270 RAYQLSLLL
-279 GKKQLG
+279 GKKDLG
-285 NGVQALMTRLYMQKE
+285 NGVQSLIGRLYMQKG

-315 VSKNSRS
+315 ISKYDRS
-322 GTYSIA
+322 GIYSIA

-347 LQDVGNLYT
+347 LQYVGNLYD

-367 TLAEGKTVPAAR
+367 TLAEGKTISAAQ

-471 NSVQYQEDTRRRISQ
+471 NSRQFVEDNREHIHRLGNRIQELNTQ
-486 LEEQLQSASHQLTDS
+486 LQGSSLQCEQLQQQIDILSHMNRQVELEQNKRLLDQDLFSQS
-501 ESRCRQLTDEKQ
+501 EIY
-513 LLAHTLRC
+513 A
-521 LEEEEQR
+521 
-528 RRLMKQRFS
+528 
-537 VSDAC
+537 
-542 LLFRKK
+542 LFR
-548 ETTAAPVTEDDWQQ
+548 Q
-562 LETEA
+562 
-567 DQLLDGF
+567 
-574 LRKLTTGPVRVSRQE
+574 KLTTGQAVTSAEWDRFAEQLDGSFDGFTQKLGRLGQLKE
-589 LRVSLLIR
+589 KEWRASLLIKAR
-597 ADFSIKSIAAF
+597 FKNKEIAALLF
-608 LHLTPTAVTSIRRRL
+608 LSPEGVSSLRRRL
-623 SVKFSLPESS
+623 CAKFFQNGSEAKEWDKFILSLLV
-633 PQAWDE
+633 
-639 FVRSL
+639 VR

>member
-1 MFQRVTRAKPE
+1 
-12 FLTRDVTSSKVF
+12 
-24 DTNCFGCVVD
+24 
-34 KSDIC
+34 
-39 IQTLYVQ
+39 
-46 TNMNTIEK
+46 MNTIEK

-59 SLKSLPVLFVSL
+59 SLESLPVLFAAL

-86 SLLLAADS
+86 SLLLVADS

-173 SDLGDA
+173 RDLGDA

-191 AMHED
+191 VMRED
-196 EDRVN
+196 ED
-201 MTVKKL
+201 M
-207 VLSQMGTLFKRQN
+207 VLRSRIYSQMGVLLKQQN
-220 LAPEALDAYRQSL
+220 LYFEALDAYRQSL
-233 QCSELMGDSV
+233 ECFKVLKDSAN
-243 GMIYSNRDIGH
+243 IAYTYSLLGGLFLN
-254 TFVLLE
+254 LE
-260 QRDSA
+260 QQDSTVF
-265 LYYYQ
+265 YYRNSYKLCRLLNRTDLENEIQ
-270 CAYQLSLLL
+270 SQL
-279 GKKQLG
+279 
-285 NGVQALMTRLYMQKE
+285 ARLYVEQE
-300 NYEAAHRSLQIALQD
+300 QYEAAHFALQRALRN
-315 VSKNSRS
+315 VARFNQS
-322 GTYSIA
+322 GIYSIA
-328 ARYYY
+328 ADYYHK
-333 EVGQID
+333 VGQID
-339 SAVWYMEQ
+339 SAQWYYDK
-347 LQDVGNLYT
+347 LLSCGTLYVQ
-356 KEEAARGLAEI
+356 EWANRGLAEI
-367 TLAEGKTVPAAR
+367 TLAEGKTVPAAQ

-391 RKLTKTDE
+391 HKLTKTDE

-471 NSVQYQEDTRRRISQ
+471 NSVQYQEDTRRRISH
-486 LEEQLQSASHQLTDS
+486 LEEQLQSASHQLIDS

>member
-1 MFQRVTRAKPE
+1 
-12 FLTRDVTSSKVF
+12 
-24 DTNCFGCVVD
+24 
-34 KSDIC
+34 
-39 IQTLYVQ
+39 
-46 TNMNTIEK
+46 MNTIEK

-59 SLKSLPVLFVSL
+59 SLKSLPVLFAAL
-71 CVLLCLSACRPKPYP
+71 WMLLCLSACRPKPYP

-141 SDSAILPVVA
+141 SDSAILPVVD

-270 CAYQLSLLL
+270 RAYQLSLLL
-279 GKKQLG
+279 GKKALG
-285 NGVQALMTRLYMQKE
+285 NGIQSLIARLYTE
-300 NYEAAHRSLQIALQD
+300 EGNYEAARRSLQIALQD
-315 VSKNSRS
+315 VPKSERS
-322 GTYSIA
+322 GTYYTA
-328 ARYYY
+328 ARFYHFIN
-333 EVGQID
+333 EKD
-339 SAVWYMEQ
+339 SAECYYNK
-347 LQDVGNLYT
+347 LLLYGSLDV
-356 KEEAARGLAEI
+356 KEMANRGLASI
-367 TLAEGKTVPAAR
+367 ALSQGKTVPAAQ

-428 TNVAILVVFVLF
+428 TNVAILVMFVLF

-537 VSDAC
+537 ASDVC

-548 ETTAAPVTEDDWQQ
+548 ETTATPVTEDDWQQ

>member
-1 MFQRVTRAKPE
+1 
-12 FLTRDVTSSKVF
+12 
-24 DTNCFGCVVD
+24 
-34 KSDIC
+34 
-39 IQTLYVQ
+39 
-46 TNMNTIEK
+46 MNTIEN
-54 THPGT
+54 THPGM
-59 SLKSLPVLFVSL
+59 SRKSLPVLFAAL
-71 CVLLCLSACRPKPYP
+71 CMLLCLSACRPKPYP

-94 LASVLPD
+94 LASVQPD

-141 SDSAILPVVA
+141 SDSAILPVVT
-151 YYERHKRLP
+151 YYEHHKRLP

-173 SDLGDA
+173 RDLGDA

-191 AMHED
+191 AMRED
-196 EDRVN
+196 KDRVD

-207 VLSQMGTLFKRQN
+207 VLSQMGTLFKGQD
-220 LAPEALDAYRQSL
+220 LDLEALDAYRQSL
-233 QCSELMGDSV
+233 QCSELMGDSLS
-243 GMIYSNRDIGH
+243 MIYTNRDIGQI
-254 TFVLLE
+254 FMFLE

-270 CAYQLSLLL
+270 RAYQLSLLL

-285 NGVQALMTRLYMQKE
+285 NGIQALMTRLYMQEE

-322 GTYSIA
+322 GTYCIA
-328 ARYYY
+328 ARYYHFTNN
-333 EVGQID
+333 ID
-339 SAVWYMEQ
+339 SAEWYYHKS
-347 LQDVGNLYT
+347 LLYGSLDV
-356 KEEAARGLAEI
+356 KEIVNRGLASI
-367 TLAEGKTVPAAR
+367 ALSQGKTVPAAQ

-407 NYQLREQ
+407 NYQLREL

-428 TNVAILVVFVLF
+428 MNVAILVVFVLF

-537 VSDAC
+537 ASDVC

>member
-1 MFQRVTRAKPE
+1 
-12 FLTRDVTSSKVF
+12 
-24 DTNCFGCVVD
+24 
-34 KSDIC
+34 
-39 IQTLYVQ
+39 
-46 TNMNTIEK
+46 MNTIEK

-59 SLKSLPVLFVSL
+59 SLKSLPVLFAAL
-71 CVLLCLSACRPKPYP
+71 CVLLCLSGCRPKPYP

-220 LAPEALDAYRQSL
+220 LYPEALDVYRQSL
-233 QCSELMGDSV
+233 QCKILLQDSV
-243 GMIYSNRDIGH
+243 GMIYSNRDIGQV
-254 TFVLLE
+254 FMFLE
-260 QRDSA
+260 QQDSA

-270 CAYQLSLLL
+270 RAYQLSLLL

-285 NGVQALMTRLYMQKE
+285 NGIQALMTRLYMQEE
-300 NYEAAHRSLQIALQD
+300 NYEVAHRSLQIALQD

-322 GTYSIA
+322 GTYCIA
-328 ARYYY
+328 ARYYHFTNN
-333 EVGQID
+333 ID
-339 SAVWYMEQ
+339 SAEWYYHKS
-347 LQDVGNLYT
+347 LLYGSLDV
-356 KEEAARGLAEI
+356 KEIVNRGLASI
-367 TLAEGKTVPAAR
+367 ALSQGKTVSAAQ

-391 RKLTKTDE
+391 HKLTKTDE
-399 VRSAHSHY
+399 VRNAHSHY

-521 LEEEEQR
+521 LEEEE
-528 RRLMKQRFS
+528 
-537 VSDAC
+537 
-542 LLFRKK
+542 
-548 ETTAAPVTEDDWQQ
+548 
-562 LETEA
+562 
-567 DQLLDGF
+567 
-574 LRKLTTGPVRVSRQE
+574 
-589 LRVSLLIR
+589 
-597 ADFSIKSIAAF
+597 
-608 LHLTPTAVTSIRRRL
+608 
-623 SVKFSLPESS
+623 
-633 PQAWDE
+633 
-639 FVRSL
+639 

>member
-1 MFQRVTRAKPE
+1 
-12 FLTRDVTSSKVF
+12 
-24 DTNCFGCVVD
+24 
-34 KSDIC
+34 
-39 IQTLYVQ
+39 
-46 TNMNTIEK
+46 MNTIEK

-59 SLKSLPVLFVSL
+59 SRKSLPVLFAAL

-94 LASVLPD
+94 LASVQPD
-101 SACALLASYA
+101 SACALLDSYA

-151 YYERHKRLP
+151 YYEHHKRLP

-173 SDLGDA
+173 RDLGDA

-191 AMHED
+191 AMRED
-196 EDRVN
+196 ED
-201 MTVKKL
+201 MKIKTKTYA
-207 VLSQMGTLFKRQN
+207 QMGTLFIFQHLYSN
-220 LAPEALDAYRQSL
+220 ALEMFKQSL
-233 QCSELMGDSV
+233 QCDFTMKDSV
-243 GMIYSNRDIGH
+243 GIIFNYRDIATIFRYVG
-254 TFVLLE
+254 E
-260 QRDSA
+260 ADSA
-265 LYYYQ
+265 LYYFQ
-270 CAYQLSLLL
+270 KSDQLCKLIKRPDL
-279 GKKQLG
+279 GKMVQSQLASFFLDR
-285 NGVQALMTRLYMQKE
+285 NEYEKAKE
-300 NYEAAHRSLQIALQD
+300 SLQKALQG
-315 VSKNSRS
+315 VKVYERS
-322 GTYSIA
+322 SIYSIA
-328 ARYYY
+328 ARYYS
-333 EVGQID
+333 GIGNKD
-339 SAVWYMEQ
+339 SAVWYMQE
-347 LQDVGNLYT
+347 LSKCGNIYA
-356 KEEAARGLAEI
+356 KEKAYRGLAEYS
-367 TLAEGKTVPAAR
+367 LAKRNPIDATY
-379 YLYQA
+379 YLSQSFI
-384 LLLGDSI
+384 LSDSI
-391 RKLTKTDE
+391 REMTDSE
-399 VRSAHSHY
+399 TVARMNTLY

-537 VSDAC
+537 ASDAC

>member
-1 MFQRVTRAKPE
+1 MSR
-12 FLTRDVTSSKVF
+12 
-24 DTNCFGCVVD
+24 
-34 KSDIC
+34 
-39 IQTLYVQ
+39 
-46 TNMNTIEK
+46 
-54 THPGT
+54 
-59 SLKSLPVLFVSL
+59 KSLPVLFAAL

-151 YYERHKRLP
+151 YYEHHKRLP

-173 SDLGDA
+173 RDLGDA

-191 AMHED
+191 AMRED

-207 VLSQMGTLFKRQN
+207 VLSQMGTLFKRQD

-233 QCSELMGDSV
+233 QCLELMEDSV

-285 NGVQALMTRLYMQKE
+285 NGVQALMPRLYMQKE

-471 NSVQYQEDTRRRISQ
+471 NSRQFVEDNREHIHRLENRIQELNTQ
-486 LEEQLQSASHQLTDS
+486 LQGSSLQCEQLQQQIDILSHMNRQVELEQNKRLLDQDLFSQSEIHALFRQKLATGQAVTSAEWDRFAEQLDS
-501 ESRCRQLTDEKQ
+501 AFDGFTQKLGRLGQLKEKEWRASLFIKARFKNKEIAA
-513 LLAHTLRC
+513 LLFLSP
-521 LEEEEQR
+521 EGVSSFR
-528 RRLMKQRFS
+528 RRLCAKFFQNGS
-537 VSDAC
+537 EA
-542 LLFRKK
+542 K
-548 ETTAAPVTEDDWQQ
+548 EWDKFI
-562 LETEA
+562 L
-567 DQLLDGF
+567 
-574 LRKLTTGPVRVSRQE
+574 
-589 LRVSLLIR
+589 SL
-597 ADFSIKSIAAF
+597 
-608 LHLTPTAVTSIRRRL
+608 
-623 SVKFSLPESS
+623 
-633 PQAWDE
+633 
-639 FVRSL
+639 

>member
-1 MFQRVTRAKPE
+1 M
-12 FLTRDVTSSKVF
+12 
-24 DTNCFGCVVD
+24 
-34 KSDIC
+34 
-39 IQTLYVQ
+39 QTLYVQ
-46 TNMNTIEK
+46 MNMNTIEK
-54 THPGT
+54 THPGM
-59 SLKSLPVLFVSL
+59 SLKSLPVLFAAL

-151 YYERHKRLP
+151 YYEQHKRLP

-173 SDLGDA
+173 RDLGDA

-220 LAPEALDAYRQSL
+220 LYPEALDVYRQSFQCKILL
-233 QCSELMGDSV
+233 QDSV
-243 GMIYSNRDIGH
+243 GMIYSNRDIGQIYM
-254 TFVLLE
+254 FLE

-270 CAYQLSLLL
+270 RAYQLSLLL
-279 GKKQLG
+279 GEKYLG
-285 NGVQALMTRLYMQKE
+285 NGVQILMARLYTE
-300 NYEAAHRSLQIALQD
+300 EGSYEAAHRSLQIALQD
-315 VSKNSRS
+315 VSKYDRS
-322 GTYSIA
+322 ATYSIA
-328 ARYYY
+328 ARYYHFTNN
-333 EVGQID
+333 ID
-339 SAVWYMEQ
+339 SAEWYYHKS
-347 LQDVGNLYT
+347 LLYGLLDV
-356 KEEAARGLAEI
+356 KEMANRGLASI
-367 TLAEGKTVPAAR
+367 ALSQGKTVPAAQ

-407 NYQLREQ
+407 NYQLREL

-428 TNVAILVVFVLF
+428 MNVAILVVFVLF

-471 NSVQYQEDTRRRISQ
+471 NSRQFVEDNREHIHRLENRIQELNTQ
-486 LEEQLQSASHQLTDS
+486 LQGSSLQCEQLQQQIDILSHMNRQVELEQNKRLLDQDLFSQSEIYALFRQKLATGQAVTSAEWDRFAEQLDS
-501 ESRCRQLTDEKQ
+501 VFDGFTQKLGRLGQLKEKEWRAS
-513 LLAHTLRC
+513 LLIKARFKNKEIAAL
-521 LEEEEQR
+521 LFLSPEGVSSLR
-528 RRLMKQRFS
+528 RRLCAKFFQNGS
-537 VSDAC
+537 EA
-542 LLFRKK
+542 K
-548 ETTAAPVTEDDWQQ
+548 EWDKFI
-562 LETEA
+562 L
-567 DQLLDGF
+567 
-574 LRKLTTGPVRVSRQE
+574 
-589 LRVSLLIR
+589 SL
-597 ADFSIKSIAAF
+597 
-608 LHLTPTAVTSIRRRL
+608 
-623 SVKFSLPESS
+623 
-633 PQAWDE
+633 
-639 FVRSL
+639 